1 LKMLDRPA
9 RGAADL
15 HEVFGARN
23 GAQKEAPKEAP
34 KTKSAPG

>member
-15 HEVFGARN
+15 HEVFGVHN
-23 GAQKEAPKEAP
+23 GAPKN
-34 KTKSAPG
+34 KTASG